1 MAGAS
6 LSQSQLVQ
14 RRLDSWPTSGARTLP
29 GVEYYAVPPSPT
41 PDTARYSEYR
51 DNAMVQTRREPLSTF
66 GLDVSTASY
75 ANVRRF
81 LNAGRFPEPGA
92 VRVEEMLNYFPALP
106 EETELEPVPGAPFR
120 AACQLAPCPW
130 DADRTLLWVS
140 VMAAELD
147 YDEAPPANLVF
158 LADVSGSMNRPERL
172 PLVKSS
178 LKLLAGSLR
187 PQDRVSLVTYASG
200 SRVALKPTP
209 GSEKAAILA
218 AIDNLSAGGGTAG
231 SAGIHLAYEQA
242 QEAFIDG
249 GVNRI
254 ILCTDGD
261 FNIGVTGDDEL
272 KAMLTRKRE
281 RRVTLSVLG
290 YGTNNLNDSM
300 MVKIASAGNGNY
312 SYIDTLS
319 EAQKVLGEEMS
330 STLVVVAKDAKIQIE
345 FNPDAV
351 TEYRQIGYE
360 KRQLNAED
368 FNDDK
373 VDAGDVGAGKR
384 VTVLYE
390 LVLAGRKGSAD
401 PLRYGE
407 PAAPADTEPA
417 QPEPAR
423 HKDELAYLKL
433 RWKEPDGQESSLA
446 EFPILAKAI
455 APAFGEANSS
465 LRFSA
470 AVAAFGQKLRG
481 NPRLADTSWDAI
493 AGWAESAKG
502 SDKGGYRAE
511 LTRLI
516 GLAKS
521 LEER

>member
-1 MAGAS
+1 MGVQMAKPAGIPRS
-6 LSQSQLVQ
+6 RESFY
-14 RRLDSWPTSGARTLP
+14 D
-29 GVEYYAVPPSPT
+29 PT
-41 PDTARYSEYR
+41 PTDTARYSEYR
-51 DNAMVQTRREPLSTF
+51 DNEVAQVRQEPLSTF

-75 ANVRRF
+75 ANLRRF
-81 LNAGRFPEPGA
+81 LNAGRFPEAGA
-92 VRVEEMLNYFPALP
+92 VRVEEILNYFPALP
-106 EETELEPVPGAPFR
+106 EETRLEPLSGAPFR
-120 AACQLAPCPW
+120 AAYQLAPCPW
-130 DADRTLLWVS
+130 DADKTLLWVS

-147 YDEAPPANLVF
+147 YNEAPPANLVF
-158 LADVSGSMNRPERL
+158 LVDVSGSMNPPERL

-178 LKLLAGSLR
+178 LRLLVDSLR
-187 PQDRVSLVTYASG
+187 PQDKVSLVTYANG
-200 SRVALKPTP
+200 SQVVLKPTS
-209 GSEKAAILA
+209 GAEKATILG

-231 SAGIHLAYEQA
+231 SAGIRLAYEQA
-242 QEAFIDG
+242 QEAFVDG

-261 FNIGVTGDDEL
+261 FNIGITDEGSL
-272 KAMLTRKRE
+272 ESLLTR
-281 RRVTLSVLG
+281 RRGRNVTLSILG
-290 YGTNNLNDSM
+290 YGTDNLNDSM
-300 MVKIASAGNGNY
+300 MVKIASTGNGNY

-319 EAQKVLGEEMS
+319 EAQKVLGEEMA

-390 LVLAGRKGSAD
+390 LTLVGQKSSVD
-401 PLRYGE
+401 PLRYGSTPNVSTDAE
-407 PAAPADTEPA
+407 PE
-417 QPEPAR
+417 R
-423 HKDELAYLKL
+423 HKGELAWLKL
-433 RWKEPDGQESSLA
+433 RWKKPDENESSLA
-446 EFPILAKAI
+446 ELPILTETM
-455 APAFGEANSS
+455 APAFDEANSS

-470 AVAAFGQKLRG
+470 AAAAFGQKLRG
-481 NPRLADTSWDAI
+481 NSRLLDTPWDTI
-493 AGWAESAKG
+493 ANWAENAKG

-511 LTRLI
+511 MVRLI